1 MIMPLI
7 NDSAVLEG
15 DSSNLSKDS
24 DDSVSTHSVLL
35 SVPHYRWRCVID
47 DRNSIDRTHIEALID
62 NGSHTVL
69 IQDELVNRLGL
80 RC

>member
-1 MIMPLI
+1 MLLM

-15 DSSNLSKDS
+15 NSSNLSKDS
-24 DDSVSTHSVLL
+24 DDSVSTRSVPL

-47 DRNSIDRTHIEALID
+47 DQNSINRTCIEALID

-69 IQDELVNRLGL
+69 I
-80 RC
+80 